1 MITKNPYDPAEVE
14 QVELIFESY
23 IVSSSLSSDL
33 AVLLKSFKEN
43 QLSEYEELVQHAF
56 TRLESQIRLIMEVR
70 QLDAVY
76 NAQFQVTP
84 MFSGAILVSFTG
96 DGCRRK

>member
-56 TRLESQIRLIMEVR
+56 TRLENQIRLIMEVR

-96 DGCRRK
+96 DGCRRR

>member
-76 NAQFQVTP
+76 NAQFQVAL

-96 DGCRRK
+96 DGCRRR

>member
-76 NAQFQVTP
+76 NAQFQVAP

-96 DGCRRK
+96 DGCRRR